1 MASPIDR
8 PLSSRRST
16 AIAVETTVQG
26 RTLRGVLPD
35 AVSGRLVGI
44 HGDVVHVVQL
54 HQGGE
59 LSYRTHRVQPHSQTT
74 DLIVFGGA
82 ILTCGRG
89 SLAHQ
94 LSSNLDTLT
103 PVDLAGQSRQLSSC
117 PKRDEDTGDLHLLAT
132 APDGSQAQVVVSSGA
147 LTRRSRSIIDP
158 PNRVDD
164 LAIAG
169 DRVLFASRGF
179 IGIGCRD
186 LESRVRWIPTGVDAL
201 AFVHADSADDSI
213 VVYAV
218 TPSLERWTLHL
229 ELSKVQREV
238 LDPAPQR
245 FARATHLSERAQ
257 HLLWTIGDR
266 TVDTYDLVAGRR
278 VHRSFGQRQPGH
290 LAFVTD
296 PARHDADDGGWL
308 VGFVHDESGLTA
320 DVVILDADDIS
331 RPAIA
336 VVHIPRPIPVDL
348 HTTWIPKTNQQPH
361 QGDRP

>member
-26 RTLRGVLPD
+26 RTLRGAVPD
-35 AVSGRLVGI
+35 AVSGRLLGI

-59 LSYRTHRVQPHSQTT
+59 LSYRTHSVQPHTRTT
-74 DLIVFGGA
+74 DVMVFGGA
-82 ILTCGRG
+82 ILAFGPG

-103 PVDLAGQSRQLSSC
+103 PVDLAGQSRRLSSC
-117 PKRDEDTGDLHLLAT
+117 PKPDEGTGDLHVLA
-132 APDGSQAQVVVSSGA
+132 AGSEGSQAHVVVSCGA
-147 LTRRSRSIIDP
+147 LTRRNRSIIDP
-158 PNRVDD
+158 PNPVDD

-169 DRVLFASRGF
+169 DHVLFATRGF
-179 IGIGCRD
+179 IGIGSRD
-186 LESRVRWIPTGVDAL
+186 LESRVQWIPTGVDAP
-201 AFVHADSADDSI
+201 AFVRADSADDTV

-218 TPSLERWTLHL
+218 TPLLERWTLHL
-229 ELSKVQREV
+229 TSSKVHREV

-245 FARATHLSERAQ
+245 FARTTDIGEKVR

-266 TVDTYDLVAGRR
+266 TADTYDLVAGRR
-278 VHRSFGQRQPGH
+278 VHRNFGQRQPGD
-290 LAFVTD
+290 LAFVAD
-296 PARHDADDGGWL
+296 PGAAGGGWL
-308 VGFVHDESGLTA
+308 VGFVDHESGLTA
-320 DVVILDADDIS
+320 DLVILDADDIS
-331 RPAIA
+331 HPAVA
-336 VVHIPRPIPVDL
+336 VVHIPRPIPVDV
-348 HTTWIPKTNQQPH
+348 HTTWIPETNQQPQ